1 MQYRRD
7 KKGNELSVLGYGCMR
22 FTKNGS
28 SVDLDKAEK
37 EVMAAIKAGVNYF
50 DTAYVY
56 AGNEAAV
63 GEILDRNH
71 CREQIYLATKLPHY
85 LIKSVA
91 GAEKMFQEELRRLK
105 TDYIDYY
112 LMHMLTDIPTWEKL
126 KKIGMQDWIEEKL
139 ASGQIRNIG
148 FSYHGNTEM
157 FKQLVDA
164 CDWDFCQIQ
173 YNYIDTQVQ
182 AGDKGYELAAKMGVP
197 MVIMQGRV
205 HYYEGY
211 PMSDV
216 VLPTR
221 LMGLL
226 GAKKIILTNAAG
238 GVNYNFKPGDFML
251 ITDHITTA
259 VPNPLIGENIDE
271 LGTRFPDMSEVY
283 APELQEK
290 VRKAAEKLQV
300 PLQEGVYMQ
309 FTGPSYETPA
319 EIRMCR
325 TWGGDAAG
333 MSTAC
338 EAVAANHMGMKVCG
352 ISCITNL
359 AAGMSKQKLDHKEV
373 QETADRVSRQFKQ
386 LVTEVIKT
394 I

>member
-1 MQYRRD
+1 MSEVYE
-7 KKGNELSVLGYGCMR
+7 KLMKCYKSVR
-22 FTKNGS
+22 
-28 SVDLDKAEK
+28 EK
-37 EVMAAIKAGVNYF
+37 TDFVP
-50 DTAYVY
+50 
-56 AGNEAAV
+56 EAAL
-63 GEILDRNH
+63 ILGSGLGD
-71 CREQIYLATKLPHY
+71 YADD
-85 LIKSVA
+85 
-91 GAEKMFQEELRRLK
+91 LK
-105 TDYIDYY
+105 IEASINYA
-112 LMHMLTDIPTWEKL
+112 DIE
-126 KKIGMQDWIEEKL
+126 
-139 ASGQIRNIG
+139 G
-148 FSYHGNTEM
+148 FPVST
-157 FKQLVDA
+157 V
-164 CDWDFCQIQ
+164 
-173 YNYIDTQVQ
+173 
-182 AGDKGYELAAKMGVP
+182 KGHKGRFVFAHVEGVP

-290 VRKAAEKLQV
+290 VRKAAEKLQI

-386 LVTEVIKT
+386 LVTEVIRT
-394 I
+394 IRESLQQNNFTGVFISWDCSVFLCKYLFVEISRKNIFFKKPEGIVRKRLSGICKLPYQWNIRVFFDLAKYVRRRFFESKRAQVRDITKLFCLLIIFGCHMQQNMRKNTAHACVSNVAALI

>member
-1 MQYRRD
+1 MSEVYEKLMKCYKSVREKTD
-7 KKGNELSVLGYGCMR
+7 FVPEAALVLGSGLGDYADDLKIEASINYADIEGFPVSTVKGHKGR
-22 FTKNGS
+22 F
-28 SVDLDKAEK
+28 VFAHVE
-37 EVMAAIKAGVNYF
+37 
-50 DTAYVY
+50 
-56 AGNEAAV
+56 
-63 GEILDRNH
+63 
-71 CREQIYLATKLPHY
+71 
-85 LIKSVA
+85 
-91 GAEKMFQEELRRLK
+91 
-105 TDYIDYY
+105 
-112 LMHMLTDIPTWEKL
+112 
-126 KKIGMQDWIEEKL
+126 
-139 ASGQIRNIG
+139 
-148 FSYHGNTEM
+148 
-157 FKQLVDA
+157 
-164 CDWDFCQIQ
+164 
-173 YNYIDTQVQ
+173 
-182 AGDKGYELAAKMGVP
+182 GVP

-290 VRKAAEKLQV
+290 VRKAAEKLQI

-386 LVTEVIKT
+386 LVTEVIRIITAEQFHGCIHFVGLFCFFAQVPVHRDQPQKYLFQEAGRRRQKVSVWHLQAFLSVEYPCAFLSH
-394 I
+394 